1 MLSQNFPKRI
11 LECGKVSM
19 DGRTGYESTAEII
32 KSLLSINTLSISETG
47 LQNREVL
54 FVSDLD
60 A

>member
-1 MLSQNFPKRI
+1 
-11 LECGKVSM
+11 M

-32 KSLLSINTLSISETG
+32 EALISINTLSISDAG

>member
-1 MLSQNFPKRI
+1 M
-11 LECGKVSM
+11 E
-19 DGRTGYESTAEII
+19 GRSGYESTAEII
-32 KSLLSINTLSISETG
+32 ETLITINTLSISDTG

>member
-1 MLSQNFPKRI
+1 
-11 LECGKVSM
+11 M

-32 KSLLSINTLSISETG
+32 ETLISINTLSISDTG